1 MKYKKTSIIIL
12 AYKEPE
18 KFKKMFETLLA
29 TTHQTET
36 PYEIIIVNNSNLKE
50 FQFHKNHSPMSFVDK
65 MQRKAFENGTNCHIF
80 ETGGENL
87 GTSKGFNTGVQ
98 VTKVVKDG
106 HYLCFFNSDYYMMEN
121 WLKSMIDCFEHQPN
135 IGLCSCCT
143 NATGNEDEKTWLDRK
158 GDKYILCSENDYK
171 ESDCA
176 IAQMFTTKKIWEEV
190 DGFSEEFFPV
200 TFEDLDF
207 NEKIKEK
214 GYKIFVN
221 RKCFGYHDYGM
232 DKVEGRK
239 EIMDR
244 NRVVFKK
251 KWGNKFKWA

>member
-12 AYKEPE
+12 AYKEPK
-18 KFKKMFETLLA
+18 KFKKMFETLLN
-29 TTHQTET
+29 TTHQKET
-36 PYEIIIVNNSNLKE
+36 PYEIIVIDNNADREIIKYLLTK
-50 FQFHKNHSPMSFVDK
+50 H
-65 MQRKAFENGTNCHIF
+65 
-80 ETGGENL
+80 GGEFRIYTKGKNL
-87 GTSKGFNTGVQ
+87 GTSKGFNLGVEWSY
-98 VTKVVKDG
+98 G
-106 HYLCFFNSDYYMMEN
+106 HYLCFFNSDYYMMDN

-143 NATGNEDEKTWLDRK
+143 NATGNEDEKTGVKRE

-221 RKCFGYHDYGM
+221 RKCFGYHDYAM
-232 DKVEGRK
+232 DKGKGRK

-244 NRVVFKK
+244 NRVIFKK